1 MAKKK
6 SASRADAVRD
16 AVDQAFK
23 TQIPRERLS
32 DLLDEI
38 GSTAGR
44 LRGAVDELRP
54 ATEAEIKELRAEIE
68 TLRSELAALRARV
81 EPLEAAPAG
90 APARRV
96 AAARKPPAKKPAAA
110 KRRAAAKP
118 SAAKPPAEPRARKSP
133 PDNG

>member
-23 TQIPRERLS
+23 SQIPRERLS

-38 GSTAGR
+38 GNTAGR

-68 TLRSELAALRARV
+68 SLRSELAALRARV
-81 EPLEAAPAG
+81 EPLEAAAE
-90 APARRV
+90 ADACRRATPARRP
-96 AAARKPPAKKPAAA
+96 AQEARRQEAGRGASSG
-110 KRRAAAKP
+110 
-118 SAAKPPAEPRARKSP
+118 SAAKPAATSRARKSP
-133 PDNG
+133 PAAG